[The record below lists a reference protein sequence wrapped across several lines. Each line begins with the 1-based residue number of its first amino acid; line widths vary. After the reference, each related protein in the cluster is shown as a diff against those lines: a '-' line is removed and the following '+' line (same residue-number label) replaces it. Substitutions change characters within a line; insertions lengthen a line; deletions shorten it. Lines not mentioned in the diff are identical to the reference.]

1 MGNFKNQFEKLKN
14 YVLKNVRQIFL
25 YIPIP
30 MLVTIFF
37 IVQEVKGMK
46 GESEEKDPK
55 TKSGFN
61 TELPF
66 EKNSVSNKN
75 KHQVHTEWEKDSMK
89 NSNKELSPIP
99 ELNPKKDEAQKDS
112 LELALE
118 KMENFKFSEKKS
130 SPAAPSEN
138 KSSSAKTDRR
148 SSISNSSE
156 KVNVR
161 NSLSENERIMQEIER
176 REKLRQKM
184 NYEEVEESTADKISI
199 KAYVFR
205 DQDVLPGFNV
215 NLTLVT
221 PFVYKGKKYESGHP
235 LYGTVEKVSNNKVFI
250 SVNSIDGLKL
260 EAWDPRRNHEG
271 LYFIQAGILEQELKE
286 EIQNEGL
293 DEVANQSQNTWIRT
307 VTSILKSQNKRKF
320 TYIPLSNDYEMILK
334 N

>member
-14 YVLKNVRQIFL
+14 YVPKNVRQIFL

-75 KHQVHTEWEKDSMK
+75 KHQVYTEWEKDSMK

-118 KMENFKFSEKKS
+118 KME
-130 SPAAPSEN
+130 
-138 KSSSAKTDRR
+138 
-148 SSISNSSE
+148 
-156 KVNVR
+156 
-161 NSLSENERIMQEIER
+161 
-176 REKLRQKM
+176 
-184 NYEEVEESTADKISI
+184 
-199 KAYVFR
+199 
-205 DQDVLPGFNV
+205 
-215 NLTLVT
+215 
-221 PFVYKGKKYESGHP
+221 
-235 LYGTVEKVSNNKVFI
+235 
-250 SVNSIDGLKL
+250 
-260 EAWDPRRNHEG
+260 
-271 LYFIQAGILEQELKE
+271 
-286 EIQNEGL
+286 
-293 DEVANQSQNTWIRT
+293 
-307 VTSILKSQNKRKF
+307 
-320 TYIPLSNDYEMILK
+320 TY
-334 N
+334 